1 MARSKIDLRRRYKV
15 NRSSFLHCQRWRRNK
30 NKDNFNNTSAYKSN
44 LHSSTIQITGI
55 AANKLK
61 KNRSPNIPRC
71 PKFPS
76 ICLLSISSRLAW
88 FRQFRQLSRRKMS
101 SRAMT
106 KVNKTT
112 NNTNSMRSKNMSLQK
127 PKTRFTLSK
136 TVTIKS
142 APPIDHPLTD

>member
-1 MARSKIDLRRRYKV
+1 
-15 NRSSFLHCQRWRRNK
+15 
-30 NKDNFNNTSAYKSN
+30 
-44 LHSSTIQITGI
+44 
-55 AANKLK
+55 
-61 KNRSPNIPRC
+61 
-71 PKFPS
+71 
-76 ICLLSISSRLAW
+76 
-88 FRQFRQLSRRKMS
+88 
-101 SRAMT
+101 MT